1 MESVE
6 YLINKLITKINKM
19 AKTTSPKGGNRGC
32 LGKDGKYAIEN
43 CTGELSAQG
52 VGSTVQQGSATITVI
67 DGVKTIVRSNG

>member
-43 CTGELSAQG
+43 CTGELQAQG
-52 VGSTVQQGSATITVI
+52 IGSTVQQGGATVTVV

>member
-52 VGSTVQQGSATITVI
+52 VGSTVQQGSATITVV
-67 DGVKTIVRSNG
+67 DGVKTIVRNNG